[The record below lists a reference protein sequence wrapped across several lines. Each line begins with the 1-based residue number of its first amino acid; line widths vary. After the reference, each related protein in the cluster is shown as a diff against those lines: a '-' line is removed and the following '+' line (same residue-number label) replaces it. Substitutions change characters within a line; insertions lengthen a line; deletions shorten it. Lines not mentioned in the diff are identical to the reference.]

1 MVIASLFVSFTNIL
15 TAPPGAQNNITM
27 TLQEFKSESARRS
40 PIFDNSENAS
50 SVWSRSWGFGQY
62 WRDLW
67 FFNEYRLG
75 NLVYRT
81 GKVHRRHD
89 SYTMTE
95 CSIDG
100 NSATEKEFIKHL
112 STFEAPEL
120 TDEEQNYIEQ
130 QRLLLHARL
139 MRSAARRNSRARKQ
153 NADRL
158 QLTFNFESA

>member
-1 MVIASLFVSFTNIL
+1 
-15 TAPPGAQNNITM
+15 M

-50 SVWSRSWGFGQY
+50 RVWSRSWGLGQY

-67 FFNEYRLG
+67 FYKEYRLG

-100 NSATEKEFIKHL
+100 NIATKNEFIKYL
-112 STFEAPEL
+112 ATYDIPEL
-120 TDEEQNYIEQ
+120 TTDEQNYIEQ
-130 QRLLLHARL
+130 QRLLEHARL
-139 MRSAARRNSRARKQ
+139 MRSAARRYSRVRKKNS
-153 NADRL
+153 DRL
-158 QLTFNFESA
+158 QLNLNFESA

>member
-15 TAPPGAQNNITM
+15 TAPRGAQNNITM
-27 TLQEFKSESARRS
+27 TLQEFKSESALRS
-40 PIFDNSENAS
+40 PIIDNSENAAQ
-50 SVWSRSWGFGQY
+50 VWSRSWGFGQY

-67 FFNEYRLG
+67 FFKEYRLG

-100 NSATEKEFIKHL
+100 NSATKNEIIKHL

-158 QLTFNFESA
+158 QLTFNFETA

>member
-1 MVIASLFVSFTNIL
+1 
-15 TAPPGAQNNITM
+15 M

-50 SVWSRSWGFGQY
+50 RVWSRSWGFGQY

-67 FFNEYRLG
+67 FFKEYRLG

-100 NSATEKEFIKHL
+100 NSATEKEFIKHF

-158 QLTFNFESA
+158 QLTFNFETA